1 MGTDKRDRQRAN
13 RQARREAE
21 TSAASR
27 RRRNKLIIRLGI
39 VAVVVI
45 GALLVYS
52 ILSDGDGDGEEVSAA
67 ASTTADAASSG
78 TTAAGSAT
86 TVAGGTTVA
95 PGAATTAPGSATT
108 SAGGTTPTTAVD
120 GTPTT
125 VATSVTLPAPVDP
138 DCPAEDGSSE
148 RQVQFTAAPP
158 TCIDPDASY
167 VAEVVTSEG
176 TFSIDLDTG
185 ADEAAVNNFVF
196 LSRYHFYDGLDF
208 HRVATDFV
216 IQGGDPQGDGS
227 GGPGYEWTGGRPAS
241 PDVYQAGSVSM
252 ANSGGDPST
261 NGSQFFVALDD
272 LSDRLPA
279 DYTYFGDVVE
289 GFDVVETIGA
299 LGQGDGPPSRPV
311 TIDSVT
317 ITQS

>member
-1 MGTDKRDRQRAN
+1 M
-13 RQARREAE
+13 
-21 TSAASR
+21 SAASR

-39 VAVVVI
+39 VAVLVV
-45 GALLVYS
+45 GGLLAYS
-52 ILSDGDGDGEEVSAA
+52 ILSDGGGDDSEEVSVGTD
-67 ASTTADAASSG
+67 TTTVDGSATTTGPGSA
-78 TTAAGSAT
+78 TTAAGGAT
-86 TVAGGTTVA
+86 TAAGGATTS
-95 PGAATTAPGSATT
+95 PGAATTA
-108 SAGGTTPTTAVD
+108 GGTAAPTTAAG

-125 VATSVTLPAPVDP
+125 VPTSVTLPSPVEP

-167 VAEVVTSEG
+167 QAEVVTSEG
-176 TFSIDLDTG
+176 TFTIDLLTE

-196 LSRYHFYDGLDF
+196 LARYHFYDGLDF

-216 IQGGDPQGDGS
+216 IQGGDPLGDGS
-227 GGPGYEWTGGRPAS
+227 GGPGYEWTGGRPES

-252 ANSGGDPST
+252 ANSGGDPAT

-272 LSDRLPA
+272 LAGRLPA

-289 GFDVVETIGA
+289 GFDVVEAIGA

-311 TIDSVT
+311 TIESVT